1 MVGWEKTINAEE
13 GRVCRQVGTRY
24 YEACRAV
31 PALAPRGSE
40 SATDKRPW

>member
-1 MVGWEKTINAEE
+1 MGKKQLMLKRDAYVG
-13 GRVCRQVGTRY
+13 RFSTRY

-40 SATDKRPW
+40 SATDKRPL